1 MFQFF
6 GKRRSTPY
14 DERVRITVLAG
25 GFGGSRFIA
34 GVRDAMAPDD
44 ELNVVAN
51 TADDIWLFGLRVSP
65 DLDTIMYTLGGGID
79 PDRGWGRTDET
90 WHAKEELAAYGEPQ
104 AWFGLGD
111 RDLATHLVRT
121 ARLREGRTLTEVTA
135 ELCRRWDIGAT
146 LLPMTD
152 AEVETHVAT
161 TVDGRDVVIHFQEYW
176 IRHRA
181 EVPVRGV
188 ELHGIDESRPTSEVL
203 SAIDRS
209 DVVLVAP
216 SNPIVSIGPIVAVPG
231 ISEALRATHARVVG
245 VSPIIGGA
253 AVRGMADQL
262 LEGLGIEGTAAGVA
276 VHLGARPDGGLLDG
290 WLVDTEDASEV
301 ERIEASNIAAR
312 SVPLYMR
319 DAATT
324 CQLALDA
331 LDLATTLGV
340 RS

>member
-1 MFQFF
+1 M
-6 GKRRSTPY
+6 
-14 DERVRITVLAG
+14 RITVLAG
-25 GFGGSRFIA
+25 GFGGSRFIS
-34 GVRDAMAPDD
+34 GVRDAIGPDD
-44 ELNVVAN
+44 EISVIAN

-79 PDRGWGRTDET
+79 PERGWGRTDES
-90 WHAKEELAAYGEPQ
+90 WHAKEELAAYGESQ

-121 ARLREGRTLTEVTA
+121 SRLREGRTLTEVTA
-135 ELCRRWDIGAT
+135 ELCRRWDIGVT

-161 TVDGRDVVIHFQEYW
+161 TVYGREEVVHFQEYW
-176 IRHRA
+176 IKHRA

-188 ELHGIDESRPTSEVL
+188 ELHGIDESRPTPEVL
-203 SAIDRS
+203 ATIAEA

-231 ISEALRATHARVVG
+231 MREALSDSRARVVG

-262 LEGLGIEGTAAGVA
+262 LDGLGIEGSAAGVA
-276 VHLGARPDGGLLDG
+276 LHLGARSGSADSEGGLLDG
-290 WLVDTEDASEV
+290 WLVDTEDAGEV
-301 ERIEASNIAAR
+301 DRIEAADIVAR

-319 DAATT
+319 DPATT
-324 CQLALDA
+324 RQLAADA
-331 LDLATTLGV
+331 LSLAAELGV
-340 RS
+340 HS

>member
-1 MFQFF
+1 
-6 GKRRSTPY
+6 
-14 DERVRITVLAG
+14 VRITVLAG
-25 GFGGSRFIA
+25 GFGGSRFIT
-34 GVRDAMAPDD
+34 GVRDAIEPDD
-44 ELNVVAN
+44 ELSVIAN

-79 PDRGWGRTDET
+79 PGRGWGRTDET

-111 RDLATHLVRT
+111 RDLATHVVRT
-121 ARLREGRTLTEVTA
+121 ARLRAGHSLTEATA
-135 ELCRRWDIGAT
+135 ELCRRWKIGVT

-152 AEVETHVAT
+152 AEVETHIAT
-161 TVDGRDVVIHFQEYW
+161 TIDGHDEVIHFQEYW
-176 IRHRA
+176 IKHRA
-181 EVPVRGV
+181 AVPVRGV
-188 ELHGIDESRPTSEVL
+188 ELHGIEEARPTPEAL
-203 SAIDRS
+203 TAIDTA

-231 ISEALRATHARVVG
+231 MSDALRAAHAPVVG

-262 LEGLGIEGTAAGVA
+262 LGGLGIENSAAGVA
-276 VHLGARPDGGLLDG
+276 RHLGSRSVGGLLDG
-290 WLVDTEDASEV
+290 WLVDTQDAGEV
-301 ERIEASNIAAR
+301 EGVEAVNIAAR

-319 DAATT
+319 DTATT
-324 CQLALDA
+324 RQLAVEA

-340 RS
+340 SS

>member
-1 MFQFF
+1 
-6 GKRRSTPY
+6 
-14 DERVRITVLAG
+14 VRITVLAG
-25 GFGGSRFIA
+25 GFGGSRFIT
-34 GVRDAMAPDD
+34 GVRDAMAPND
-44 ELNVVAN
+44 ELSVIAN

-65 DLDTIMYTLGGGID
+65 DLDTIMYTLGEGID
-79 PDRGWGRTDET
+79 PERGWGRTDET

-135 ELCRRWDIGAT
+135 ELCRRWDIGVT

-152 AEVETHVAT
+152 AEVETHIAT
-161 TVDGRDVVIHFQEYW
+161 TIDGRDEVVHFQEYW
-176 IRHRA
+176 IRYRA

-188 ELHGIDESRPTSEVL
+188 ELHGIDEARPTPEV
-203 SAIDRS
+203 AAAVEGS

-231 ISEALRATHARVVG
+231 MRDALSASRARVVG

-262 LEGLGIEGTAAGVA
+262 LNGLGVEGRAAGVA
-276 VHLGARPDGGLLDG
+276 GHLGARSNGGILDG
-290 WLVDTEDASEV
+290 WLVDTEDAHEV
-301 ERIEASNIAAR
+301 DRIEAAGIAAR
-312 SVPLYMR
+312 SVPLYMS
-319 DAATT
+319 DPATT
-324 CQLALDA
+324 RQLAVDA
-331 LDLATTLGV
+331 LDLATILDV
-340 RS
+340 HS

>member
-1 MFQFF
+1 MCP
-6 GKRRSTPY
+6 TPY
-14 DERVRITVLAG
+14 DEHVRITVLAG
-25 GFGGSRFIA
+25 GFGGSRFTA
-34 GVRDAMAPDD
+34 GVRDAMAPGD
-44 ELNVVAN
+44 ELTVIAN

-121 ARLREGRTLTEVTA
+121 ARLRDGRSLTDVTA
-135 ELCRRWDIGAT
+135 ELCRRWDLGVA

-152 AEVETHVAT
+152 AEVETHIAT
-161 TVDGRDVVIHFQEYW
+161 TIDGRDEMIHFQEYW
-176 IRHRA
+176 IRHQA
-181 EVPVRGV
+181 AVPVRGI
-188 ELHGIDESRPTSEVL
+188 ELRGIEAARPTAEVL
-203 SAIDRS
+203 ATIEQA

-231 ISEALRATHARVVG
+231 LREALGAARAPVVG

-262 LEGLGIEGTAAGVA
+262 LDGLGIEGSAAGVA
-276 VHLGARPDGGLLDG
+276 RHLGARSGGGLLDG
-290 WLVDTEDASEV
+290 WLVDTEDAGEV
-301 ERIEASNIAAR
+301 EQVESAGIAGR

-319 DAATT
+319 DPATT
-324 CQLALDA
+324 RQLALDA
-331 LDLATTLGV
+331 LSLAAEL
-340 RS
+340 RA

>member
-1 MFQFF
+1 MH
-6 GKRRSTPY
+6 
-14 DERVRITVLAG
+14 ITVLAG

-44 ELNVVAN
+44 ELSVIAN

-79 PDRGWGRTDET
+79 SERGWGRTDET
-90 WHAKEELAAYGEPQ
+90 WNAKEELAAYGEPQ

-121 ARLREGRTLTEVTA
+121 ARLRDGRTLTEVTA
-135 ELCRRWDIGAT
+135 ELCRRWPTGVT

-152 AEVETHVAT
+152 DEVETHIAT
-161 TVDGRDVVIHFQEYW
+161 TVDGQDDVIHFQEYW
-176 IRHRA
+176 IRHGA
-181 EVPVRGV
+181 GVPVHGV
-188 ELHGIDESRPTSEVL
+188 ELHGIDQARPTSEVL
-203 SAIDRS
+203 SAIGQA

-231 ISEALRATHARVVG
+231 MLRALQTAHAPVVG
-245 VSPIIGGA
+245 VSPLIGGS

-262 LEGLGIEGTAAGVA
+262 LDGLGIEQSASGVA
-276 VHLGARPDGGLLDG
+276 RHHGARSDGGLLDG
-290 WLVDTEDASEV
+290 WLVDDEDAGEV
-301 ERIEASNIAAR
+301 EPIQAAGIAAR

-319 DAATT
+319 DPATT
-324 CQLALDA
+324 RQLAVDA
-331 LDLATTLGV
+331 MALAAELGV